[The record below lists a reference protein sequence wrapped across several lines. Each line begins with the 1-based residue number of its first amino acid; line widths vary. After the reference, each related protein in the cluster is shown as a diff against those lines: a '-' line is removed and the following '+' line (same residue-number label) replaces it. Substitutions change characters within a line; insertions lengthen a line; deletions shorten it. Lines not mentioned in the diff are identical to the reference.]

1 MNLVC
6 GWYEPAASLYRHS
19 CEEKAQ
25 KIDSSITNLESNPD
39 CSVCATLLA
48 KCNDETLAQHAK
60 FVDLAAAGAVF
71 N

>member
-6 GWYEPAASLYRHS
+6 GWHEPAASLYRRS

-25 KIDSSITNLESNPD
+25 KIDSSITNLVSDPD
-39 CSVCATLLA
+39 CSVFATLLG
-48 KCNDETLAQHAK
+48 KCDDEALAQHAK
-60 FVDLAAAGAVF
+60 FVDLAAAAAGF